1 MLRHLSSPSYK
12 ILKALLNLHNETAG
26 PSTGLFWKAASLSD
40 CWDDWLNSYFI
51 HKSFL
56 WTVVQPRPQSWQR
69 DWSDPTC
76 GPDRG
81 SDPLSHMVLRE
92 GVVRPH
98 RGPTSHN
105 LVKLSA
111 TFVTHVAHSLK
122 SSTIFLISN
131 TSIFHQKHFD
141 IPVSSNILFMMIIAF
156 LQLQDSY
163 QVPENSTA
171 FTNLLILLSH
181 FRYLLCLT
189 VLYSNLY
196 LFA

>member
-26 PSTGLFWKAASLSD
+26 PSTGLFWKAASLPD

-98 RGPTSHN
+98 RGPTSHKIVDHN

-122 SSTIFLISN
+122 SSNIFLISN
-131 TSIFHQKHFD
+131 TSIFHQKTFWY
-141 IPVSSNILFMMIIAF
+141 SSFQQHSVHDDYSFSTVTGLLSSSWKLNSLYK
-156 LQLQDSY
+156 S
-163 QVPENSTA
+163 PNST
-171 FTNLLILLSH
+171 FT
-181 FRYLLCLT
+181 F
-189 VLYSNLY
+189 
-196 LFA
+196 